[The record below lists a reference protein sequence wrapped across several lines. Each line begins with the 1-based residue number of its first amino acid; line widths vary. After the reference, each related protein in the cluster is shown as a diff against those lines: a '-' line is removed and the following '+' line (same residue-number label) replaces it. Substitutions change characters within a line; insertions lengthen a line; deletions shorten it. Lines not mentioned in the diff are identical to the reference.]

1 MSAIWKQHFSWKE
14 EKGTRILYSEAS
26 KYLNHPNVWLFYFMG
41 QPVVSVSGS
50 ELVNDVLSREFDTLG
65 TLPNDSKQDRVAIFG
80 RNNVMFERNPEKHAF
95 LRRLVG
101 SGNEIASKPFDRLN
115 KRQMKASLNC
125 CNNLD
130 R

>member
-1 MSAIWKQHFSWKE
+1 
-14 EKGTRILYSEAS
+14 
-26 KYLNHPNVWLFYFMG
+26 MG

-50 ELVNDVLSREFDTLG
+50 ELVKDVLSREFDTLG

-80 RNNVMFERNPEKHAF
+80 RKNVMFERNPENHAF